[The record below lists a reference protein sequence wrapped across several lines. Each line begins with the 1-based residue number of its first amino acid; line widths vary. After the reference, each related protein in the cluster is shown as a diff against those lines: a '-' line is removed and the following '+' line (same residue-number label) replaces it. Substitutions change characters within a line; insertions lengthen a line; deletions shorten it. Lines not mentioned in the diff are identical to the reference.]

1 MSSME
6 KPPKPVEVR
15 YSKSAEEKL
24 NEIKGADSKKYELI
38 KRELRRFFEEYPDTV
53 CANVR
58 PSGKDGWRKFVAD
71 NSRAIT
77 FSGIGQETPDKH
89 ILFIHQIIL

>member
-1 MSSME
+1 M
-6 KPPKPVEVR
+6 KNPKKLVEVR
-15 YSKSAEEKL
+15 YSKAAEEKL
-24 NEIKGADSKKYELI
+24 NEIKGADSQKYELI
-38 KRELRRFFEEYPDTV
+38 KRELKRFFEEYPDTV

-89 ILFIHQIIL
+89 ILYIHQIIL